1 MTIAYTK
8 REVINMVEEYLQP
21 GKINELHSEG
31 FVNYRGT
38 TSDTKEKYTEVIASH
53 LLEQL
58 ERLKQIDPVERT
70 GTYNVFRDGTTLIEA
85 DGRKWEQEEQRI
97 AMKLFNNKVLPPFNE
112 VFHYQTPLKDGRGIA
127 IDLLARD
134 RDSVYIL
141 ELKRPKS
148 KATLLGCTLQ
158 IYTYSLMLDYQKLLS
173 DFEKEANLALRK
185 GVLIFKNSRAHTDFT
200 DHKIRLLMRE
210 LEVDFFVLNKDADE
224 ILETHYFNEI

>member
-1 MTIAYTK
+1 MTTTYTK
-8 REVINMVEEYLQP
+8 KEVISMVEEYLQL
-21 GKINELHSEG
+21 GKINELHSKG

-58 ERLKQIDPVERT
+58 ERLKLIDPVKRT
-70 GTYNVFRDGTTLIEA
+70 DSYNVPRDGTTPREA

-97 AMKLFNNKVLPPFNE
+97 AMKLFNKTLQPFSE
-112 VFHYQTPLKDGRGIA
+112 ILHYQTPLGDGRGAA

-134 RDSVYIL
+134 TDSVYIL

-148 KATLLGCTLQ
+148 KETLLRCVLEVHA
-158 IYTYSLMLDYQKLLS
+158 YFCMLDHEKLLR
-173 DFEKEANLALRK
+173 DFEIKNNLALRK
-185 GVLIFKNSRAHTDFT
+185 GVLIFKNSRAYTDFS

-210 LEVDFFVLNKDADE
+210 LKIDFFVLNENADE

>member
-1 MTIAYTK
+1 MTTAYTK
-8 REVINMVEEYLQP
+8 KEVISMVEEYLRP
-21 GKINELHSEG
+21 GKINRLHSKG

-58 ERLKQIDPVERT
+58 ERLKLIDPVKRT
-70 GTYNVFRDGTTLIEA
+70 DSYNVPRDGTTPREA

-97 AMKLFNNKVLPPFNE
+97 AMKLFNNKTLQPFNE

-134 RDSVYIL
+134 TDSVYIL
-141 ELKRPKS
+141 ELKRPES
-148 KATLLGCTLQ
+148 KETLLRCVLE
-158 IYTYSLMLDYQKLLS
+158 IYTYYLMLDYEKLFQ
-173 DFEKEANLALRK
+173 DFNIRNNPALRK
-185 GVLIFKNSRAHTDFT
+185 GVLIFKNSQAYTDFS
-200 DHKIRLLMRE
+200 DHKIRLLMRA
-210 LEVDFFVLNKDADE
+210 LKIDFFVLNEDADE

>member
-1 MTIAYTK
+1 MATAYTK
-8 REVINMVEEYLQP
+8 KKVISMVEEYLRP
-21 GKINELHSEG
+21 GKINKLYSKG
-31 FVNYRGT
+31 FVNYRGI

-58 ERLKQIDPVERT
+58 ERLQQIDPVERT
-70 GTYNVFRDGTTLIEA
+70 DSYKVSRDGTTPREA
-85 DGRKWEQEEQRI
+85 DGRKWEHEEERI
-97 AMKLFNNKVLPPFNE
+97 AMKLFNNKTLQPFSKIL
-112 VFHYQTPLKDGRGIA
+112 HYQTPLGDGRGAA

-134 RDSVYIL
+134 TDSVYIL

-148 KATLLGCTLQ
+148 KETLLRCVLEV
-158 IYTYSLMLDYQKLLS
+158 YAYFCMLDHEKLLR
-173 DFEKEANLALRK
+173 DFEIKNNPTLRK

-210 LEVDFFVLNKDADE
+210 LEVDFFVLNEDVDE

>member
-1 MTIAYTK
+1 MTTTYTK
-8 REVINMVEEYLQP
+8 KEVISKVEEYLWP
-21 GKINELHSEG
+21 GKINELYSEG
-31 FVNYRGT
+31 FVNYRGI

-70 GTYNVFRDGTTLIEA
+70 DSYKVSRKGTTPREA

-97 AMKLFNNKVLPPFNE
+97 AMKLYRNKVLQPFSE
-112 VFHYQTPLKDGRGIA
+112 ILHYQTPLGDGRGAA

-134 RDSVYIL
+134 TDSVYIL
-141 ELKRPKS
+141 ELKGPKS
-148 KATLLGCTLQ
+148 KETLLRCVLE
-158 IYTYSLMLDYQKLLS
+158 IYTYYLMLDHEKLLR
-173 DFEKEANLALRK
+173 DFKIKNNPALRK
-185 GVLIFKNSRAHTDFT
+185 GVLIFKNSRAYTDFT

-210 LEVDFFVLNKDADE
+210 LEIDFFVLNEDANQ

>member
-1 MTIAYTK
+1 MKIYPERKASLIYLSLEDQKQFNLTK
-8 REVINMVEEYLQP
+8 
-21 GKINELHSEG
+21 GDTEG
-31 FVNYRGT
+31 FVNYRGI

-70 GTYNVFRDGTTLIEA
+70 DSYKVSRKGTTPREA

-97 AMKLFNNKVLPPFNE
+97 AMKLFNNKTLQLFSKIL
-112 VFHYQTPLKDGRGIA
+112 HYQTPLGDGRGAA

-134 RDSVYIL
+134 TDSVYIL
-141 ELKRPKS
+141 ELKRPES
-148 KATLLGCTLQ
+148 KETLLRCVLEVHA
-158 IYTYSLMLDYQKLLS
+158 YFCMLDHEKLL
-173 DFEKEANLALRK
+173 R
-185 GVLIFKNSRAHTDFT
+185 ISRSKIIRHYVKVYLSLKIAGHIPFT

-210 LEVDFFVLNKDADE
+210 LEIDFFVLNEDANQ